1 MPAGSVRPSGSV
13 SVHIGS
19 SGRGSTK
26 SSSSRPILI
35 AVYLLSLV
43 VWWKICDWGFT
54 PTQHR
59 GAVVAAPAVA
69 AAAATPAPVAA
80 ASSAA
85 ASAVAPTVAPA
96 TAAPSTTTAVKAPP
110 AKADANCPNR
120 RPYHTLLTGQGTT
133 YNGWQSRIMYF
144 HWKKQAAADGPCTDM
159 TGFTRI
165 CASKDGLPDGLE
177 NDIPSVFLRQLTSA
191 ELAKYGHFGV
201 LNRPHSVVEFLKQPD
216 LVKRT
221 IKEEFVMIAETD
233 HVRRANPA
241 QFTAQFLRN
250 SSHRPPATPLRC

>member
-26 SSSSRPILI
+26 SSSSRPVLI
-35 AVYLLSLV
+35 VVYVVSLV
-43 VWWKICDWGFT
+43 VWWQICDWGFT

-59 GAVVAAPAVA
+59 GAVVTAPAVA
-69 AAAATPAPVAA
+69 AAAATPAPHAA
-80 ASSAA
+80 ASAAA
-85 ASAVAPTVAPA
+85 ASAVAPTAAPA
-96 TAAPSTTTAVKAPP
+96 TAAPPTTTAVKAPP

-201 LNRPHSVVEFLKQPD
+201 LNRPHSVVEFLKQPE

-233 HVRRANPA
+233 HVRRAQFIA
-241 QFTAQFLRN
+241 QFCRDSAQFF
-250 SSHRPPATPLRC
+250 